1 MSVSQFLESRSSER
15 DNRANRTDCP
25 SKHFNDTR
33 SRILN
38 VMTLLFVHFCFRCF
52 SCASP
57 DYEPL
62 FSRSRHLRAF
72 WDKPPKFDAI
82 CDESLEVRRLAPVEN
97 CESTCITVFEPQFF
111 GGVQSVPKPFTFI
124 RGCAD
129 EIFSLIDARPRE
141 VDFLHQEA
149 ICLSLPLSQIWPQV
163 NSNEYVEVGSD
174 LLP

>member
-1 MSVSQFLESRSSER
+1 MIFLFIFH
-15 DNRANRTDCP
+15 A
-25 SKHFNDTR
+25 
-33 SRILN
+33 
-38 VMTLLFVHFCFRCF
+38 TLLHLSEGLKCF